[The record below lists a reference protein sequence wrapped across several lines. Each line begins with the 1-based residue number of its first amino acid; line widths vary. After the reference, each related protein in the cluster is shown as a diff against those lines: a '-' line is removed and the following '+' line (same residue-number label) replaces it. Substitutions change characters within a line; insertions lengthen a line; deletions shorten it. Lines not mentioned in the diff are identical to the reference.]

1 MATKIS
7 AKDLFESEDLFKGVR
22 DSADDTIRKLDE
34 IKSKFKTMG
43 SEIKS
48 SLKGLKIDNISDLNK
63 ILTLIEKANA
73 LNKQANQIDELR
85 SQALTKKGKAEL
97 ELLAIE
103 NQKLKNKQEQ
113 IKVSKL
119 ESQEA
124 KRIAKEKEKEAKQLK
139 DQSSAYKELER
150 NTRELKNQSKE
161 LAAQMLKL
169 EEAGKKNGAEYRKL
183 ANTYKVVTQS
193 AQEGDRKLKD
203 IDRTVGDNFRNV
215 GNYRDAINQLQF
227 GLGQLG
233 IAFGFSQ
240 VVGATVNTLKSFD
253 EEAANIAKTVNTTTA
268 EAKSL
273 SRELL
278 NIDTRTSVE
287 NLQRIA
293 VIGGQ
298 LGIGKKDIV
307 GFTESIDKLNVALG
321 DEFTGGADEITSV
334 IGGLRNVLS
343 DIKSKDVSGDLLN
356 IGNALNV
363 LGAEGSAT
371 SPVISDFA
379 GRIGGVGIPL
389 GLTSAQVL
397 GLSST
402 LQELNITAERG
413 GTATQRLLKEMA
425 SNTAGFAEFVGM
437 PMKEFAN
444 LVNTDLMGAFNK
456 VVAKSAQFEG
466 DTVGLAQA
474 LDNLKIDGAGASEVL
489 LKLSKNQ
496 ELLATRTDQA
506 GKALNNTKSI
516 NDEFAKKND
525 TLAAKIEKLKNAF
538 DKYILGL
545 DESGKMTGSLG
556 AVFDFLANN
565 LGNIIS
571 LVGKI
576 VRAWLIYKGVIYG
589 LMAIEK
595 LRNTNFKDL
604 GAMLMRQ
611 IPMTRAYK
619 LEQIQLARAQQ
630 MTGATATQA
639 GSAVKGFGSAIA
651 SIGWM
656 ALIAVLAEVAV
667 AWYDIASGAAEARRQ
682 QDMYEKAKQDF
693 DKSKLGKT
701 LLDETKGVEEK
712 MRQLDLEI
720 RRRKA
725 AGEDEKALD
734 IEKARRMKELNQQS
748 NQILNNTINN
758 SKRQRSEW
766 QKDLDALKKQNI
778 SWEELDKITKKYN
791 VNIAGPLGLGKARGL
806 EKFKTQDILTDKIN
820 NASIAEGKYKDAIN
834 ETGKAIDEY
843 TTQELEA
850 AKNKTEDYS
859 IKVADNSRLLKT
871 NVNIHNDLAISLKEV
886 DFYLDRQKELLNDIN
901 NILNKRNLSN
911 LDREINAQ
919 ITNAKKLAKET
930 GQIVSGKEG
939 SINDQGQVEFG
950 DMYNPMEQF
959 IVDRYELEKK
969 YAREQLKF
977 DLEMLDEKLKR
988 EKEAELKKLDEDYES
1003 QKKQIDEAQI
1013 SKKEKDKKLLELD
1026 NLYDKRLKELEDQ
1039 NKKRDLDND
1048 KEKLKRSEITND
1060 ELIKIENDKNDKL
1073 RQAGDELLDSQDEYY
1088 DKEQKE
1094 FDNNLKEK
1102 VEKQKDMY
1110 QKMDDIV
1117 KASTDFF
1124 IKQSER
1130 KVAQLDKEIQAAEK
1144 TRDML
1149 KELAVQGNIDAKQSI
1164 AEQDR
1169 IIAEANKQKE
1179 KELRKQNR
1187 IKLTQSVYE
1196 AYSKNLQNLEPGEK
1210 SSKAL
1215 TDTIK
1220 DVALLQAF
1228 LNSLPAFESGTEDT
1242 GKNGSGIDGKGG
1254 FQAILHP
1261 NERVIP
1267 KNLNDRLK
1275 GISNEE
1281 LTRIAIEYQNGK
1293 LLKGNNQ
1300 SGSALDLAIL
1310 VNKLDE
1316 VNQTIRNKPEN
1327 YYGLGEVTQS
1337 MVEIIDKQ
1345 KRGNTI
1351 IYNRYKVRK

>member
-22 DSADDTIRKLDE
+22 DSADDTIKKLDE
-34 IKSKFKTMG
+34 VKLKFGSMA

-48 SLKGLKIDNISDLNK
+48 SLKGLKIDNVSDLNK

-124 KRIAKEKEKEAKQLK
+124 KRLAKEKEKEAKQLK

-161 LAAQMLKL
+161 LAAQMIRL

-253 EEAANIAKTVNTTTA
+253 EEAANIAKTVGTTTE
-268 EAKSL
+268 EAKAL

-287 NLQRIA
+287 NLQKIA

-321 DEFTGGADEITSV
+321 DEFTGGAEEITAT

-389 GLTSAQVL
+389 GLTSSQVL
-397 GLSST
+397 GLSAT

-437 PMKEFAN
+437 PMKEFTD

-456 VVAKSAQFEG
+456 VVAKSGQFEG

-474 LDNLKIDGAGASEVL
+474 LDGLKIDGAGASEVL

-506 GKALNNTKSI
+506 GKALKNTNSI

-525 TLAAKIEKLKNAF
+525 TLAAKIDKLKSAF

-545 DESGKMTGSLG
+545 DESGKMTGSFGYIL
-556 AVFDFLANN
+556 DFLANN
-565 LGNIIS
+565 LGTIIS
-571 LVGKI
+571 LIGKLA
-576 VRAWLIYKGVIYG
+576 RAWLIYKGVVYG
-589 LMAIEK
+589 LLAIEK
-595 LRNTNFKDL
+595 LRNTNFKEF
-604 GAMLMRQ
+604 GANILRQ
-611 IPMTRAYK
+611 IPGTRAYR

-630 MTGATATQA
+630 MTGTTATQA
-639 GSAVKGFGSAIA
+639 GTAVKGFGQAFKA
-651 SIGWM
+651 IGWM
-656 ALIAVLAEVAV
+656 LLISVLVEVATK
-667 AWYDIASGAAEARRQ
+667 WYDIASGAAEARRQ
-682 QDMYEKAKQDF
+682 QDLFNKAKEYADQ
-693 DKSKLGKT
+693 KGSKT
-701 LLDETKGVEEK
+701 V
-712 MRQLDLEI
+712 
-720 RRRKA
+720 
-725 AGEDEKALD
+725 EDEKKKVQERLRLLDKELRTRRANGESQEKLDKERANREKDIYEQSKKDYDANITRLEFQIANTKRLREEQKKQQKQVNQIRMRGQGSTDLNASLIGNLSQNLQKDELLLKNLKESRKEFNDALD
-734 IEKARRMKELNQQS
+734 EAQVRQLEV
-748 NQILNNTINN
+748 N
-758 SKRQRSEW
+758 SAQ
-766 QKDLDALKKQNI
+766 
-778 SWEELDKITKKYN
+778 
-791 VNIAGPLGLGKARGL
+791 
-806 EKFKTQDILTDKIN
+806 
-820 NASIAEGKYKDAIN
+820 
-834 ETGKAIDEY
+834 
-843 TTQELEA
+843 
-850 AKNKTEDYS
+850 EDYS
-859 IKVADNSRLLKT
+859 VRVADNSDKLKT
-871 NVNIHNDLAISLKEV
+871 NVNLHKDLKVELSEI
-886 DFYLDRQKELLNDIN
+886 DFYLDRQKTLLNEIQ
-901 NILNKRNLSN
+901 NILNERKLSQ
-911 LDREINAQ
+911 LDKDINAT
-919 ITNAKKLAKET
+919 INNAKKKARET
-930 GQIVSGKEG
+930 GQIEVGVEGK
-939 SINDQGQVEFG
+939 INAQGQVEFG
-950 DMYNPMEQF
+950 DMYSPVEQQ
-959 IVDRYELEKK
+959 IVDRYELEKQ
-969 YAREQLKF
+969 YAQDQLKF
-977 DLEMLDEKLKR
+977 DLEAIDERVKAEILAEQKKLDSNYQSELDKINDSELTTKQKNTKIAELNKIYADRQEQLDIENAKRNKDAETEKVKKAEESKDKIIKIEDAKNEKLK
-988 EKEAELKKLDEDYES
+988 
-1003 QKKQIDEAQI
+1003 
-1013 SKKEKDKKLLELD
+1013 
-1026 NLYDKRLKELEDQ
+1026 
-1039 NKKRDLDND
+1039 
-1048 KEKLKRSEITND
+1048 
-1060 ELIKIENDKNDKL
+1060 
-1073 RQAGDELLDSQDEYY
+1073 QAGEEIQDAQDEYY
-1088 DKEQKE
+1088 NKEQKD
-1094 FDNNLKEK
+1094 FDEK
-1102 VEKQKDMY
+1102 AKKQIKAQEDLY
-1110 QKMDDIV
+1110 KKMDDIV
-1117 KASTDFF
+1117 KVSTDFF